1 MTKLHYKIGI
11 VGLGSIGIRH
21 LNNLHEVLAGKGC
34 TFSID
39 AIRHDNRVP
48 LEASIQEKLNVVY
61 LEDENIP
68 DDYDVLFIANPTYL
82 HFSTIQ
88 RYVKNTRHMFI
99 EKPVFDQT
107 EINIEKLGL
116 HSDSQYY
123 VACPLRYKKVIQFLK
138 TQEIEEKAIG
148 VRVICSSYLPDWRPG
163 KDYRNTY
170 SAHKSDGGGVSI
182 DLIHEWD
189 YIKHLFGNPIEV
201 KSILGRVSSLEIDS
215 DDIAVYLA
223 KFPSLVLDMHLDYF
237 GRVSRRILEIYTNE
251 EVIEVDLLANQ
262 VTYLRDG
269 KTVEFSEDRDTYQKE
284 ELRHFLDIVEGKIE
298 NDNTIE
304 NAIHTLKLA
313 KGDI

>member
-1 MTKLHYKIGI
+1 MHYKIAI

-21 LNNLHEVLAGKGC
+21 LNNLHEVLREKGC
-34 TFSID
+34 AFSID
-39 AIRHDNRVP
+39 AIRHENRVP
-48 LEASIQEKLNVVY
+48 LEASIQDKLNVVY
-61 LEDENIP
+61 LDDENIP
-68 DDYDVLFIANPTYL
+68 DDYDVLFITNPTYL

-116 HSDSQYY
+116 HSDSRYY
-123 VACPLRYKKVIQFLK
+123 VACPLRYKKILQFLEVH
-138 TQEIEEKAIG
+138 EIREKAIS
-148 VRVICSSYLPDWRPG
+148 VRVICSSYLPEWRPG

-170 SAHKSDGGGVSI
+170 SARKVQGGGVSI

-189 YIKHLFGNPIEV
+189 FIKYLFGRPIRVEA
-201 KSILGRVSSLEIDS
+201 ILDKVSSLEIDS
-215 DDIAVYLA
+215 EDIAVYIA
-223 KFPSLVLDMHLDYF
+223 KFPSMVFEMHLDYF
-237 GRVSRRILEIYTNE
+237 GRVPRRMLEIYTNE

-262 VTYLRDG
+262 VTYLRG
-269 KTVEFSEDRDTYQKE
+269 EKTVEFSEDRDTYQKA
-284 ELRHFLDIVEGKIE
+284 ELRHFFDIVEGNIE

-304 NAIHTLKLA
+304 NAIHTMKLA

>member
-1 MTKLHYKIGI
+1 MTNLRYKIGI

-21 LNNLHEVLAGKGC
+21 LNNLHEVLGENGC
-34 TFSID
+34 SFSID
-39 AIRHDNRVP
+39 AIRHENRVP

-61 LEDENIP
+61 LEDENVP
-68 DDYDVLFIANPTYL
+68 DDYDVLFITNPTSL

-88 RYVKNTRHMFI
+88 RYVKNAHHMFI

-107 EINIEKLGL
+107 EIDIDELGL

-138 TQEIEEKAIG
+138 AHEIEGKAIG
-148 VRVICSSYLPDWRPG
+148 VRVICSSYLPEWRPG

-189 YIKHLFGNPIEV
+189 YIKYLFGNPIAV
-201 KSILGRVSSLEIDS
+201 NSILGRVSSLEIDS

-223 KFPSLVLDMHLDYF
+223 KFPSMVLEMHLDYF
-237 GRVSRRILEIYTNE
+237 GRVPRRMLEIYTNE

-262 VTYLRDG
+262 VNYLRDG
-269 KTVEFSEDRDTYQKE
+269 KTVEFSEDRDTYQKD
-284 ELRHFLDIVEGKIE
+284 ELRHFFDIVEDRIK

-313 KGDI
+313 KGGI